1 MNITIE
7 YKETAIARIYDE
19 SNGLW
24 RWFAKDIRDEG
35 RTTESGVARTE
46 QEAREKV
53 DNWVETL

>member
-7 YKETAIARIYDE
+7 YQETAIARIYDE

-24 RWFAKDIRDEG
+24 RWFAKDIRDEQI
-35 RTTESGVARTE
+35 RESGVARTE

-53 DNWVETL
+53 DSWVESL